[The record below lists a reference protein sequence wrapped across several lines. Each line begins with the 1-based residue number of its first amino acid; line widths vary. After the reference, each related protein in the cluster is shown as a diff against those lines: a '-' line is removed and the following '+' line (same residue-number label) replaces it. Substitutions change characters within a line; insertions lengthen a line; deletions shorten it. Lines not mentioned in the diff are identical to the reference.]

1 MERKVLSLLVA
12 NQFGVLTRVSNL
24 FGQRGFN
31 IDSLA
36 VGETENPRFSRI
48 TITTHGNEAIINQIK
63 LQIAK
68 LEDVKNVLEIP
79 QDQLFIREVVLIKC
93 EPKESQIAAFLHAV
107 EDFGGRCQIIE
118 GSHYIV
124 ELTDTTD
131 SINYFI
137 EELREYHI
145 TEISRTGGVAL
156 QLSKETVY

>member
-1 MERKVLSLLVA
+1 MERKVLSLRVA

-63 LQIAK
+63 LQLAK

>member
-1 MERKVLSLLVA
+1 M
-12 NQFGVLTRVSNL
+12 
-24 FGQRGFN
+24 
-31 IDSLA
+31 
-36 VGETENPRFSRI
+36 GETENPRFSRI

-63 LQIAK
+63 LQLAK

>member
-63 LQIAK
+63 LQLA
-68 LEDVKNVLEIP
+68 
-79 QDQLFIREVVLIKC
+79 Q
-93 EPKESQIAAFLHAV
+93 A
-107 EDFGGRCQIIE
+107 GRCQE
-118 GSHYIV
+118 CAGDPAGPAVH
-124 ELTDTTD
+124 T
-131 SINYFI
+131 
-137 EELREYHI
+137 
-145 TEISRTGGVAL
+145 
-156 QLSKETVY
+156 